1 MRSNMDVKQGLLKV
15 LLKCFGSV
23 LIVYLLFTPVVYVGN
38 LLYGRWSGAEW
49 LLIFAYLSQFLA
61 VLCVGIYQRRK
72 NQNIIM
78 GDKKWTI
85 FILLCI
91 CFVLSLVLHLEDIP
105 YKWYMTWATTLR
117 LYDIFAD
124 NLFFLVLIEQ
134 LFNKY
139 LLTSFLICSLIVFC
153 KPLKKRKGYIQ
164 VSR

>member
-1 MRSNMDVKQGLLKV
+1 MDFL
-15 LLKCFGSV
+15 FSSV
-23 LIVYLLFTPVVYVGN
+23 QLHYAIN
-38 LLYGRWSGAEW
+38 L
-49 LLIFAYLSQFLA
+49 
-61 VLCVGIYQRRK
+61 
-72 NQNIIM
+72 
-78 GDKKWTI
+78 
-85 FILLCI
+85 
-91 CFVLSLVLHLEDIP
+91 CFVLSFVLHLEDIP
-105 YKWYMTWATTLR
+105 SKWYMTWATTLH